1 MLHLLKVE
9 NPHDKRLL
17 RVLILICIFEF
28 YFAYGREIELVH
40 GRHEILVLV
49 GAATGRCV
57 WELHDL
63 EDWPVETLGAVVT
76 LGFAHSVVKCILDI
90 R

>member
-9 NPHDKRLL
+9 NPHNKRLL

-28 YFAYGREIELVH
+28 YFTYGREIELVH

-49 GAATGRCV
+49 GATGCV

>member
-1 MLHLLKVE
+1 MLHLLKVK
-9 NPHDKRLL
+9 NPHNKRLL
-17 RVLILICIFEF
+17 RVLVLICIFEF
-28 YFAYGREIELVH
+28 YFTYGREIELVH

-49 GAATGRCV
+49 GASCV

-76 LGFAHSVVKCILDI
+76 LGFTHSVVKCILDI